1 MRDWIKMIVC
11 FLAVGGFIKIFP
23 LLSNRMDTYRM
34 IMKNSEQLGIDN
46 ASLFYSEEP
55 LTSKA
60 EQELFKR
67 LNSEFE

>member
-1 MRDWIKMIVC
+1 
-11 FLAVGGFIKIFP
+11 
-23 LLSNRMDTYRM
+23 
-34 IMKNSEQLGIDN
+34 MKNSEQLGIDN